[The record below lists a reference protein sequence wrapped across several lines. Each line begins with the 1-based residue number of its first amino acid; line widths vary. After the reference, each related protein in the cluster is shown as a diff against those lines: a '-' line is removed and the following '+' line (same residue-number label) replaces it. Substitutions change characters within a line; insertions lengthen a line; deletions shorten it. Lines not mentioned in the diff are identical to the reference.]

1 MSHSYLVSGIGEIE
15 DIAVTSFVSKV
26 WLRGTCWCSCLNLIH
41 LPKAKEPSQMCQSTC
56 NERSTDENYKR
67 GACNTPWNFEQGP
80 TYCGLLP
87 SWMGEHGKDGKH
99 KQITWNIL
107 FMIQDT
113 LFVKQMTHTIL
124 FYGIYGDRR
133 KNHNIRAWRTW
144 SWVSSIL
151 EKVKPFVE
159 ACFWISRP
167 LCCSIICRIVKY
179 QKEA

>member
-87 SWMGEHGKDGKH
+87 SWMGENGKDGKH
-99 KQITWNIL
+99 ETDYLKHSIYDSRHSICQTDDSQHSI
-107 FMIQDT
+107 
-113 LFVKQMTHTIL
+113 
-124 FYGIYGDRR
+124 YGIYGDSR
-133 KNHNIRAWRTW
+133 KIITYALRDHDPGSARDWRMSNHLWRPVTESADPW
-144 SWVSSIL
+144 KVTVDSIC
-151 EKVKPFVE
+151 K
-159 ACFWISRP
+159 C
-167 LCCSIICRIVKY
+167 
-179 QKEA
+179 